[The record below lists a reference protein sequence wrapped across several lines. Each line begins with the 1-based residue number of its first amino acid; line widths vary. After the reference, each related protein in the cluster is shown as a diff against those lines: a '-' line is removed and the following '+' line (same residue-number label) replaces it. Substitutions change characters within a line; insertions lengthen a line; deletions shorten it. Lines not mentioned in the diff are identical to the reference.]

1 MAKGRRSRSIA
12 SESAPT
18 SGSDGDARD
27 AAVRLLARASRS
39 AAEIEAQLT
48 RRRFAPESVA
58 EAVRSLRER
67 GYLDDAELARR
78 RAEELLLRRGHGRLR
93 VAHELTR
100 RGVAD
105 SVIEAAIA
113 TVMEGRRDAEIARLA
128 LRRKFGHDSLPD
140 ASVRAR
146 AYRFLI
152 GRGHPAEV
160 ASEILGDD
168 DSR

>member
-1 MAKGRRSRSIA
+1 MDRRRRSRSIA
-12 SESAPT
+12 SESAPS

-27 AAVRLLARASRS
+27 VAVRLLARAPRS
-39 AAEIEAQLT
+39 AAEIETQLT
-48 RRRFAPESVA
+48 RRRFAPELIA
-58 EAVRSLRER
+58 ETLRVLRDR
-67 GYLDDAELARR
+67 GHLDDAELARR
-78 RAEELLLRRGHGRLR
+78 RAEELLVGRGYGRLR

-105 SVIEAAIA
+105 SVVEAAIA
-113 TVMEGRRDAEIARLA
+113 TVMEGRRDAEFARLA
-128 LRRKFGHDSLPD
+128 LRRKFGHDPLTD
-140 ASVRAR
+140 APARAR

-152 GRGHPAEV
+152 GRGYPAEA